1 MRLLCL
7 ALALALA
14 LPNALA
20 YEKLQR
26 GDINSDVM
34 NMQLALKSLGYT
46 LSADG
51 NFGSGTQ
58 RVVKAFQQRYGLK
71 VDGVA
76 GNETLSL
83 LYSLAPAY
91 DPEGGNTSGG
101 SGNSGSTG
109 GITGIS
115 ATVVTTGGTLNLR
128 ATASSIAQVITT
140 IPNGAS
146 VTISQLGASWCAV
159 IYNGYHG
166 YVMTEFL
173 RVGTA
178 AAPTAAPVPPDG
190 NTGGE
195 WARVVTTGG
204 SLNLRAEARDTAT
217 VKTTIPYGTQ
227 VYVNNRGSSWCAVTY
242 NGYTGYVMTQFLSF
256 NSSATAAPAMTPAP
270 TQKPSGSS
278 GTIAY
283 VQTTGG
289 TLNLRAEAKSGAKVL
304 TTIPYGTQLTI
315 TSVGSTWCGTYYNGY
330 SGYVMTS
337 FLRFVSAQ
345 PTIAPTPAPTLPQN
359 TTVIGGEVAYVT
371 TTGGSLNL
379 RAEARSGSKVLT
391 TIPNNTQLT
400 ITNRGSSWCATYY
413 NGYSGYV
420 MTSFLRFASGQNTQA
435 PTPTPTPS
443 SGTTP
448 ATYALVTTSGGTL
461 NLRAAASTTAK
472 VIGQI
477 PNGSSLQVY
486 SRGSSW
492 CAVSYNGTSGYVMT
506 SYLTFLS
513 NPGTGSGNIGG
524 GTNTDA
530 PTSEEE
536 SDPSKYKR
544 TLKSGMTGEDVVWV
558 QTRLEE
564 LGYSVKI
571 TGTYDG
577 DTISA
582 VKTFQKQNG
591 LDVDGLAG
599 AQTFTIL
606 ASDNARKAS
615 DAAISYTTLRIDDTK
630 TGVTSLQKAL
640 KELGYPLTV
649 NGEYDPDTHNAV
661 VAFQQRNGL
670 VISGIADSLTQH
682 VLYGSGAKPYSTYV
696 APVDLSGAYMAAP
709 AISEVKLL
717 HWQDEIKPTV
727 KAGQTITILE
737 PQSGLSWSISFYS
750 LGRHADSQPTSWRD
764 TQIMNVA
771 LGKSDWTVHPV
782 YVKLPD
788 GRWTMATMHNRP
800 HLYGSIMNNGFG
812 GHLCIHFL
820 RDMDEA
826 IRNDPDYGVQNQ
838 KTLRSAWKAL
848 TGETI
853 D

>member
-242 NGYTGYVMTQFLSF
+242 NGYTGYVMTKFLSF

-337 FLRFVSAQ
+337 FLRF
-345 PTIAPTPAPTLPQN
+345 
-359 TTVIGGEVAYVT
+359 
-371 TTGGSLNL
+371 
-379 RAEARSGSKVLT
+379 
-391 TIPNNTQLT
+391 
-400 ITNRGSSWCATYY
+400 
-413 NGYSGYV
+413 
-420 MTSFLRFASGQNTQA
+420 ASGQNTQA

-443 SGTTP
+443 SGTP
-448 ATYALVTTSGGTL
+448 AATYAIVTTSGGTL

-582 VKTFQKQNG
+582 VKAFQNQNG
-591 LDVDGLAG
+591 MDVDGLAG

-696 APVDLSGAYMAAP
+696 APVDLSGAYMEAP
-709 AISEVKLL
+709 ATSEIQLL

-750 LGRHADSQPTSWRD
+750 LGRHADSQPTTWRD